1 MFLQQLINGLTIG
14 SVYALVAIGYTMVFG
29 VLKLVNFANGS
40 VYMFGGYITLMT
52 YLAMRGHF
60 WLCMIFG
67 IVGCGLTGWALDFFG
82 LRVLRKHNAPRLA
95 GLITTMGI
103 SMIIDNVILIFF
115 GSETK
120 PYPNVFDFGRVNIGS
135 FSIGSNQIIIMGVAI
150 ILMILLSVL
159 TYGTKIG
166 KAMRCVSQNPDAAR
180 LMGINV
186 NGIIS
191 LTFML
196 SSALAGVAGVLVGM
210 YYQTIDIYA
219 GFSVGMKTMAS
230 AVLGGVGV
238 LPGAMVGGLIIGV
251 VESLGASYISSGYRN
266 AFAFIILIVIILV
279 KPNGIFGK
287 GTINKV

>member
-1 MFLQQLINGLTIG
+1 MFFQQLLNGLTIG

-40 VYMFGGYITLMT
+40 VYMLGGYLTLMT
-52 YLAMRGHF
+52 YLSIGGHF
-60 WLCMIFG
+60 WLCFLLGVI
-67 IVGCGLTGWALDFFG
+67 GCGLTGYALDFFG
-82 LRVLRKHNAPRLA
+82 LRVLRAHKAPRLA

-103 SMIIDNVILIFF
+103 AMIIDNVILIFF

-120 PYPNVFDFGRVNIGS
+120 PYPNVIDFGRITIGS
-135 FSIGSNQIIIMGVAI
+135 TSVNSNQIIIMCVAI
-150 ILMILLSVL
+150 LLMIALSIF

-166 KAMRCVSQNPDAAR
+166 KAIRCVSQNADAAK

-191 LTFML
+191 MTFII
-196 SSALAGVAGVLVGM
+196 SSALAAVAGVLVSM
-210 YYQTIDIYA
+210 YYQTIDINT

-238 LPGAMVGGLIIGV
+238 LPGAMVGGLIIGI
-251 VESLGASYISSGYRN
+251 VETLGASYISSGYRN
-266 AFAFIILIVIILV
+266 AFAFAILIIIILV
-279 KPNGIFGK
+279 KPNGLFGK
-287 GTINKV
+287 GGINKV